1 MQLDLDGWPVDWTT
15 VPESRDQA
23 ALCVLAAACGHRPD
37 ITGTVE
43 VLVYSSEDLDDLV
56 LRKLSQPVDNRLPE
70 HLRGLGYSDI
80 DAERVYSE
88 VLRDL
93 DASGRSFLITPAPG
107 ELPLPGADYDERCI
121 WGLFRAAMDDR
132 PDADPILVTHDR
144 TFGLLV
150 TACAPL
156 NSEGQPLCSAMSAL
170 RFCQTLASF

>member
-1 MQLDLDGWPVDWTT
+1 V
-15 VPESRDQA
+15 
-23 ALCVLAAACGHRPD
+23 AAACGHRPD
-37 ITGTVE
+37 ITETVE

-56 LRKLSQPVDNRLPE
+56 LRNRLPE
-70 HLRGLGYSDI
+70 HLRGLGYSDS
-80 DAERVYSE
+80 DADRVYSE

-107 ELPLPGADYDERCI
+107 ELPLPGADYEDRCI

-156 NSEGQPLCSAMSAL
+156 NSEGQPLWSAMSAL